1 MAFGGWNGPHPD
13 ASVDGRTWW
22 EAWRSWNA
30 QGVFD
35 GVDWDL
41 EGGLACVSAKH
52 ASAGHDDPT
61 APTTELSEAVLDV
74 VVEFTRLAREN
85 GLVVGLA
92 PAESYL
98 DSRGDERVSRRL
110 NFQPLVN
117 WGLDFPYAGRNAYAL
132 LLRRADFDFVSLQFY
147 EGYSR
152 ACYQTT
158 RAGVDLAEYLRE
170 TTQRLAAGFDVR
182 DEKDEVFRVQVPP
195 SKLVLGFA
203 NQWAD
208 GTKFL
213 RADPSDVVRAFA
225 LLRSDPCGEPRGV
238 MFWVIDEEG
247 SFARDLNF

>member
-1 MAFGGWNGPHPD
+1 M
-13 ASVDGRTWW
+13 
-22 EAWRSWNA
+22 
-30 QGVFD
+30 
-35 GVDWDL
+35 
-41 EGGLACVSAKH
+41 
-52 ASAGHDDPT
+52 
-61 APTTELSEAVLDV
+61 DV
-74 VVEFTRLAREN
+74 VVEFTRLARED
-85 GLVVGLA
+85 GWVVGLA

-98 DSRGDERVSRRL
+98 DSRGDGRASRRL
-110 NFQPLVN
+110 NFQPLVD
-117 WGLDFPYAGRNAYAL
+117 WDLDFPYAGRNAYAF

-152 ACYQTT
+152 ACYETT
-158 RAGVDLAEYLRE
+158 RKGGDLAAYLRE

-182 DEKDEVFRVQVPP
+182 DENDEVFRVQVPP

-213 RADPSDVVRAFA
+213 RADPRDIVRAHT

-247 SFARDLNF
+247 SFARDLTSSLP